1 MFLLDD
7 LLASPV
13 KFVLWVMEQVHDAAE
28 QEMRE
33 EAQRIPLELAELYRM
48 FEAGQLSEQEF
59 DRRER
64 KLLSRLDELN
74 RRERAAPG
82 GG

>member
-7 LLASPV
+7 LLTSPA
-13 KFVLWVMEQVHDAAE
+13 KFVLWVLEQVHQAAE

-48 FEAGQLSEQEF
+48 LESGQLTEDEF

-64 KLLSRLDELN
+64 KLLDRLDQLG
-74 RRERAAPG
+74 RREHAAPG
-82 GG
+82 GR

>member
-13 KFVLWVMEQVHDAAE
+13 KFVLWVMEQVHDAAQ

-74 RRERAAPG
+74 HRERAAPG

>member
-1 MFLLDD
+1 MLLLDD
-7 LLASPV
+7 ILASPF
-13 KFVLWVMEQVHDAAE
+13 KFVLWVMEQVHEAAE

-33 EAQRIPLELAELYRM
+33 EAERIPLQLAELYRM
-48 FEAGQLSEQEF
+48 LEAGQISEGEF

-64 KLLSRLDELN
+64 ALLDRLDQLGPEK
-74 RRERAAPG
+74 ATG

>member
-7 LLASPV
+7 LLASPA
-13 KFVLWVMEQVHDAAE
+13 KFVLWVLEQVHEAAE

-48 FEAGQLSEQEF
+48 LETGQLTEDEF

-64 KLLSRLDELN
+64 KLLDRLDQLG
-74 RRERAAPG
+74 RREPAAPG
-82 GG
+82 GR